1 MNNKA
6 TIFFLY
12 FLVCL
17 LFFLQFPISRSLT
30 GDLDTIANLA
40 MFKHLKLYI
49 DSFFINGGSIPQFCF
64 PSDHTWLLYG
74 ADFGSGIIHIFFNYL
89 GLNDLWANYFYISIL
104 FTINCFT
111 LFILLNHL
119 IDSKR
124 WVSFLSAFI
133 FCFSHFTLAN
143 LENST
148 NVLIFFPSFLSLFY
162 LVKYQE
168 LRSRKYIF
176 TSILLGGLLIY
187 LSPTNFVM
195 HIIIWTILSYG
206 FSSEKSL
213 FSKIKFISYS
223 AFFFFIL
230 IIPYVWFFI
239 FKIYDMDVY
248 NLIKDKKFAFGVSL
262 HLNNLWNV
270 LPEHLYSTNY
280 CFTDNPWLSKV
291 KSAYL
296 GVAFYFV
303 FFWSILSLKNGN
315 VWKIIFLVGLVIAV
329 GPYFGYNFN
338 KISPS
343 LMWPFYEYLHFDNY
357 IRVPIRYFFISIFAA
372 TILIAKLFNHLES
385 QGKGVWVVVLF
396 LLIIVE
402 NVPLKM
408 EKYTERQKI
417 ILNPPTTAFDFIKNE
432 NSWNSLLFL
441 PSSLFNYE
449 GDRQEYT
456 YMYWQSFFRK
466 NIVNG
471 NLALLPKERMDL
483 KELIDNFDE
492 TNLDLLMKNH
502 PVDAIV
508 FVKEF
513 ADSSNINNLQVL
525 LESTN
530 LVLKVLEDDKMVV
543 FEKK

>member
-1 MNNKA
+1 MNNKV
-6 TIFFLY
+6 IVFFIY

-17 LFFLQFPISRSLT
+17 FFFLQYPIAGSLT

-49 DSFFINGGSIPQFCF
+49 DSIFIGSEATSQFCF
-64 PSDHTWLLYG
+64 PSKHTWLLYG

-89 GLNDLWANYFYISIL
+89 GMNDLWANYMYISAL
-104 FTINCFT
+104 FTLNCFT
-111 LFILLNHL
+111 FFLLLNHL
-119 IDSKR
+119 LNGKQWI
-124 WVSFLSAFI
+124 SFLSSFI
-133 FCFSHFTLAN
+133 FCFSHFALAN
-143 LENST
+143 LENP
-148 NVLIFFPSFLSLFY
+148 NVLIFFPSFLSLIY
-162 LVKYQE
+162 LIKYLQFGK
-168 LRSRKYIF
+168 RKYIF
-176 TSILLGGLLIY
+176 ISILVGGILIY

-195 HIIIWTILSYG
+195 HIIIWTLLSFG
-206 FSSEKSL
+206 FSDEKSFL
-213 FSKIKFISYS
+213 FKIKFITYS
-223 AFFFFIL
+223 AFCFFIL
-230 IIPYVWFFI
+230 IIPYIWFFI
-239 FKIYDMDVY
+239 FKIYDLEVY

-270 LPEHLYSTNY
+270 LPEHLYSKSY
-280 CFTDNPWLSKV
+280 CITENPWLSKV

-296 GVAFYFV
+296 GVVFYLV
-303 FFWSILSLKNGN
+303 FFWSIFSLKKGN
-315 VWKIIFLVGLVIAV
+315 VWKIIFIVGLIIAV

-338 KISPS
+338 KLFPS
-343 LMWPFYEYLHFDNY
+343 LMYPFYEYLHFDNY

-372 TILIAKLFNHLES
+372 TILIAKFFNFLES
-385 QGKGVWVVVLF
+385 KGKGTWVLVLF
-396 LLIIVE
+396 FLIIIE
-402 NVPLKM
+402 NVPFKM

-417 ILNPPTTAFDFIKNE
+417 VLNPPISTFELNKNE

-449 GDRQEYT
+449 GDRHEYT

-466 NIVNG
+466 NMVNG
-471 NLALLPKERMDL
+471 NLALIPKERMNL
-483 KELIDNFDE
+483 NELIDNFDE
-492 TNLDLLMKNH
+492 TNLGLLLKNH

-513 ADSSNINNLQVL
+513 ANSSGMESLNVL
-525 LESTN
+525 NESTN